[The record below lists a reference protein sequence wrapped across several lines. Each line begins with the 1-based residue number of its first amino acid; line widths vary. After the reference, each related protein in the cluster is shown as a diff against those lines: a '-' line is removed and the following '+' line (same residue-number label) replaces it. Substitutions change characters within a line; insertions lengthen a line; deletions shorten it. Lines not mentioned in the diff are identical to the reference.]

1 MEQIARRSRT
11 DADLDE
17 SPLIPVPR
25 RDIGPVR
32 NPVEHDDE
40 PDSDLRSGQDETLF
54 QPDPTDRQDGADAQ
68 AEPDP
73 QGEAGAV
80 AVLGAPAALTERE
93 SEILVFEKRWWR
105 HAGAKE
111 QAIREQF
118 DLSATRYYQ
127 ILNGLLDN
135 PAALAQDPVLV
146 GRLRR
151 LRGSRIRARGR

>member
-1 MEQIARRSRT
+1 
-11 DADLDE
+11 
-17 SPLIPVPR
+17 VPR
-25 RDIGPVR
+25 REIGPVR
-32 NPVEHDDE
+32 SPVEHDDE
-40 PDSDLRSGQDETLF
+40 PDGDLRSGRDATLF
-54 QPDPTDRQDGADAQ
+54 
-68 AEPDP
+68 EPDP
-73 QGEAGAV
+73 ADRQAEADALAESDQLGEAGAV
-80 AVLGAPAALTERE
+80 AVLDAPTALTERE

-135 PAALAQDPVLV
+135 PAALVQDPVLV